1 MAAQQQRMEIPAGGI
16 ADFAKTDEEISELEA
31 LEARQD
37 YGESGIANFSDVAGR
52 MAGYGRF
59 GDDSVAHVQ
68 TGELIV
74 PKELIDN
81 NPRLRD
87 QIFAELRE
95 AGIEDPEQYVVGS
108 SVNRVNP
115 DTGLM
120 EFGFLSKLWKK
131 LKNAVKKVIGVVL
144 PVVLGVMFGPG
155 GAALGSGIATLVQG
169 GDLKDALKS
178 AAISGITAFGLQ
190 QLGVGLKGE
199 APPPGDPTAGLTD
212 GLAEA
217 SSQGVGEIA
226 TATADVIPGP
236 VNVSDVANN
245 LSLASAAPDA
255 ASQVASINNAG
266 VYDAYTAVPKSGGS
280 DLGFFGRQGGLGTG
294 DPALTT
300 APASGSMLEASK
312 NNLLNSAS
320 GTSARMQAVRDG
332 LPGPDYGLSGSLPSR
347 VTDFAAGRPSFFENL
362 RETGADIGGSVKD
375 GFTSMKDVFT
385 GGPDGTSVTDA
396 FFRGGRSPA
405 EAADFLSKQAAER
418 GQAFADAKLAA
429 FNKDPYSS
437 AISAADKS
445 RAASQAFQTGYASA
459 PQKLGMLTRYG
470 PTAALG
476 VAALAAT
483 GGFDT
488 PEDEDPGIVERD
500 EFGNLITGATYV
512 RRDPDKY
519 MINQLGN
526 LVLNTETGEYEDIR
540 DEKDPEEEPTSIA
553 QASMVRDNPYLDTSR
568 YGSVVRAAEGGAM
581 YPRRNGGIMPYEG
594 TANRDSVKA
603 LLMPGEFVMTTNAVR
618 GAGNGNLN
626 QGINNMY
633 GIMRNLESRGRVA

>member
-144 PVVLGVMFGPG
+144 PVVLGYMFGPG

-190 QLGVGLKGE
+190 KLGVGLKGE
-199 APPPGDPTAGLTD
+199 APPPGSSDPTAGLTD

-226 TATADVIPGP
+226 NATADVIPGP
-236 VNVSDVANN
+236 VNVADN

-266 VYDAYTAVPKSGGS
+266 VYDAYTAVPKSGAS

-332 LPGPDYGLSGSLPSR
+332 LPGPGPDYGLSGSLPSR
-347 VTDFAAGRPSFFENL
+347 GTDFASYEPTSFASNL
-362 RETGADIGGSVKD
+362 TDTGGQMIDAISD
-375 GFTSMKDVFT
+375 GVGSMKDVIT
-385 GGPDGTSVTDA
+385 GDNRLSNA
-396 FFRGGRSPA
+396 FFRGGKTQA

-429 FNKDPYSS
+429 FKKDPYSS

-488 PEDEDPGIVERD
+488 PEDEDPDIVERD